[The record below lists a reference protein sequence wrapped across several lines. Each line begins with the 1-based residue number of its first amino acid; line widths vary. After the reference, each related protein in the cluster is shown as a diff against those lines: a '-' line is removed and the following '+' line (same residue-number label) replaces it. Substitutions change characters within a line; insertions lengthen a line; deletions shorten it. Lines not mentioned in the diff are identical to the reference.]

1 MVCGGGG
8 GGGDE
13 TKLALF
19 VPGFPGCGLT
29 PTHTLS
35 PSLWCVGLS
44 MHRKETFH
52 ERESG
57 L

>member
-1 MVCGGGG
+1 MVCGG

-19 VPGFPGCGLT
+19 VPGCGLT

-44 MHRKETFH
+44 MHRRETFH